1 MYEQPYNPYR
11 NNIDI
16 IKNYFKSPMVLV
28 LGILGAVLGL
38 VLLAVLVLSLV
49 LVAVIHTKYLRNS
62 LRPVAWG

>member
-28 LGILGAVLGL
+28 LGILSIVSMI
-38 VLLAVLVLSLV
+38 LS
-49 LVAVIHTKYLRNS
+49 AANCKGNHRSCGGYL
-62 LRPVAWG
+62 